1 MKPTTLRE
9 KLHTFIDVL
18 PTTKITEIYSVLL
31 NNYREE
37 FKLAVVPNLPQ
48 EEMTSGEIDLLV
60 QQLLG

>member
-9 KLHTFIDVL
+9 KLHTFVDVL
-18 PTTKITEIYSVLL
+18 PTKKITEIYTVLL

-37 FKLAVVPNLPQ
+37 FKLAMMPTLPQ

>member
-9 KLHTFIDVL
+9 RLHTFVDVL
-18 PTTKITEIYSVLL
+18 PTKKITEIYTVLL

-37 FKLAVVPNLPQ
+37 FKLAMMPPFPQ
-48 EEMTSGEIDLLV
+48 EEMTSGEMDLLV